1 MISDRMVSLR
11 SWVGS
16 LVVGATLIAFCT
28 VGAALLLYR
37 MPQLEA
43 ALQTD
48 MQQRAASVGRLL
60 DHYTES
66 VEHQLMAVA
75 ALPGER
81 PAREMQA
88 YLESVVGDGRL
99 FDVGFLLDHAGRVQG
114 IGLPERHRQAATI
127 LKGIDFAFNPLFHE
141 AVAAQIRSG
150 EKPVAVWS
158 DRYLSVLSGKNTVGV
173 AVATPRHIVVGEVS
187 LERILE
193 MLVDSSAPGESVVTI
208 ADRRGLWLASSSPD
222 APGRHFNFSKLPLF
236 IELLRVGDAVAQ
248 KMDYL
253 GEQRIV
259 GGVVSKRLRWVILAS
274 APSGLDDAQT
284 RVTVETIVAGALGAL
299 LLCVALSP
307 MAALF
312 VSSRISPLIALS
324 QRVAEGNEPTDWPS
338 GGRIRE
344 LAQLSEDLRRMVAVL
359 RKREQALR
367 ENEQKLETIFQASP
381 TAMLVASLGVEARVL
396 AVNAAWERLF
406 QLENKD
412 VVGCD
417 ANELA
422 LWEDPADRARF
433 VAQLK
438 EERSVEAFEA
448 WVVCGEGRRSLLR
461 IDARTARVGEGLLL
475 LVTLVDLTELRR
487 IEHEVRALNAELEQR
502 VAQRTEELSRT
513 NVELAS
519 SLHELRTMQDHLVQT
534 EKNAALGGMVAG
546 LAHEINTPV
555 GNALMAATSIQQ
567 GVIDFRGRLAQ
578 GVKRSEF
585 ESFLEL
591 LGASSEIA
599 ERNLHRAAELVSS
612 FKQVAV
618 DQTSDQRRRFDLS
631 EVVREIVLTLQPTFR
646 GTPYVLNNTIEPGC
660 QLDSYPGALGQV
672 LTNLINNAVMH
683 GLDGRPAGAVRLA
696 ALCSGGE
703 VEVLVTDDGWGIP
716 AELQAR
722 IFEPFYT
729 SKRGQGG
736 TGLGLHISH
745 GIVARVL
752 GGSLNVRSDVGQGSA
767 FILRIPRV
775 APQPETAGEVL
786 GA

>member
-1 MISDRMVSLR
+1 
-11 SWVGS
+11 
-16 LVVGATLIAFCT
+16 
-28 VGAALLLYR
+28 
-37 MPQLEA
+37 MPF
-43 ALQTD
+43 
-48 MQQRAASVGRLL
+48 
-60 DHYTES
+60 
-66 VEHQLMAVA
+66 
-75 ALPGER
+75 P
-81 PAREMQA
+81 
-88 YLESVVGDGRL
+88 
-99 FDVGFLLDHAGRVQG
+99 
-114 IGLPERHRQAATI
+114 
-127 LKGIDFAFNPLFHE
+127 
-141 AVAAQIRSG
+141 
-150 EKPVAVWS
+150 
-158 DRYLSVLSGKNTVGV
+158 
-173 AVATPRHIVVGEVS
+173 
-187 LERILE
+187 
-193 MLVDSSAPGESVVTI
+193 
-208 ADRRGLWLASSSPD
+208 
-222 APGRHFNFSKLPLF
+222 
-236 IELLRVGDAVAQ
+236 
-248 KMDYL
+248 
-253 GEQRIV
+253 
-259 GGVVSKRLRWVILAS
+259 VVSKRLRWVILAS

-299 LLCVALSP
+299 FLCILLSP
-307 MAALF
+307 MAALY
-312 VSSRISPLIALS
+312 VSSRIGPLIALT
-324 QRVAEGNEPTDWPS
+324 QRVAKGDEPTDWPS

-344 LAQLSEDLRRMVAVL
+344 LAQLSEDLQRMVAVL

-381 TAMLVASLGVEARVL
+381 TAMLVASLGSEARVL

-406 QLENKD
+406 QQENKD

-433 VAQLK
+433 VARLK

-448 WVVCGEGRRSLLR
+448 WVVCAEGRRSLLR

-487 IEHEVRALNAELEQR
+487 IEHEVRALNTELEQR
-502 VAQRTEELSRT
+502 VVQRTEELSHA

-519 SLHELRTMQDHLVQT
+519 SLQELRTMQDQLVQT
-534 EKNAALGGMVAG
+534 EKNAALGGLVAG

-618 DQTSDQRRRFDLS
+618 DQASDQRRRFDLS

-646 GTPYVLNNTIEPGC
+646 GTPYVLSNTIEPGC

-672 LTNLINNAVMH
+672 LTNLINNAVIH
-683 GLDGRPAGAVRLA
+683 GLDGRPAGVVRLA
-696 ALCSGGE
+696 AQCSGGE
-703 VEVLVTDDGWGIP
+703 VDVRVSDDGCGIP

-745 GIVARVL
+745 GIVVRVL
-752 GGSLNVRSDVGQGSA
+752 GGSLSVHSDVDRGCT
-767 FILRIPRV
+767 FILRFPRV
-775 APQPETAGEVL
+775 APRPEAVGQVSE
-786 GA
+786 A

>member
-1 MISDRMVSLR
+1 MISDRMISLR
-11 SWVGS
+11 SWVGL

-28 VGAALLLYR
+28 VAGALLLYR

-43 ALQTD
+43 ALQSE

-60 DHYTES
+60 DHYTEG
-66 VEHQLMAVA
+66 VERQLMAVA

-99 FDVGFLLDHAGRVQG
+99 FEVAFLLDHTGRVQG
-114 IGLPERHRQAATI
+114 IGLPERHRQAASI

-141 AVAAQIRSG
+141 AIAAQIRSG

-173 AVATPRHIVVGEVS
+173 AVATSRFIVVGEVS

-193 MLVDSSAPGESVVTI
+193 MLVDSSVAGESVVTI
-208 ADRRGLWLASSSPD
+208 ADRRGLWLASSSPE

-236 IELLRVGDAVAQ
+236 VELLRAGDAVTQ
-248 KMDYL
+248 KTEYL
-253 GEQRIV
+253 GEPRVV

-274 APSGLDDAQT
+274 APSGLSDAQT
-284 RVTVETIVAGALGAL
+284 RITVETIVAGALGAL
-299 LLCVALSP
+299 LLCIALSP
-307 MAALF
+307 IAALF
-312 VSSRISPLIALS
+312 VSRRISPLIALS
-324 QRVAEGNEPTDWPS
+324 QRMAEGDEPTDWPS

-344 LAQLSEDLRRMVAVL
+344 LEQLSVDLRRMVAVL

-381 TAMLVASLGVEARVL
+381 TAMLVASLGSEARVL

-406 QLENKD
+406 QQQNKD

-417 ANELA
+417 ANVLA
-422 LWEDPADRARF
+422 LWEDPADKARF
-433 VAQLK
+433 VARLQ

-448 WVVCGEGRRSLLR
+448 WLVCGEGRRSLLR

-487 IEHEVRALNAELEQR
+487 IEREVRALNAELEQR
-502 VAQRTEELSRT
+502 VSQRTEELSRA
-513 NVELAS
+513 NAELAS

-567 GVIDFRGRLAQ
+567 GVIDFRGRLSQ
-578 GVKRSEF
+578 SVKRSEF

-646 GTPYVLNNTIEPGC
+646 GTPYVLTNTIEPGC

-683 GLDGRPAGAVRLA
+683 GLDGRSTGGVRLA
-696 ALCSGGE
+696 AVCSGGE
-703 VEVLVTDDGWGIP
+703 VEVRVSDDGCGIP

-752 GGSLNVRSDVGQGSA
+752 GGSLNVRSEVGQGCA

-775 APQPETAGEVL
+775 APQPETAGEVFR
-786 GA
+786 A